1 MVAGA
6 TTAIATG
13 LAAMGKAALDGYADY
28 EQLVGGVDTL
38 FKSSSQ
44 TIQDYANQAYKT
56 AGVSANKYMETVTSF
71 SASLIQ
77 SLDGDTEKAAKYA
90 DMAMVDMSDNANKMG
105 TNIESIQNAY
115 QGFAKQNYTMLDNLK
130 LGYGGTQAEME
141 RLVQDAAANVEA
153 QERLGITVDATSL
166 SFGNIVQAIHVVQDS
181 LGILGTTSLEA
192 ESTISGSI
200 GMLKASFD
208 NLIVGFGNADADIAT
223 LCDNVINSFML
234 VVDNITPVIEN
245 IIQTLPKVMTNL
257 IDAVGDLLP
266 TLLDTVATLFT
277 EALNMFVSL
286 IPELIPAAVDAVM
299 TIVGALMDNLPAII
313 TAAIQI
319 VMSLVEGITNALPQ
333 LIPSAL
339 AAVMAIVNGIVDN
352 LPKLLEAATQIIITL
367 AKMLTEP
374 SMLFKL
380 IETALKVVITLAEG
394 IIDAIPQ
401 LLDAAV
407 EIINNLIKYITTPGN
422 LAKIIETAV
431 QLVVE
436 LAGGII
442 SAIPELVT
450 AVVDLVASLIDTIFT
465 TDWLDVGKNIVDGLL
480 DGLKNAWET
489 LTRWFSD
496 AWDNLVGDVK
506 DWLGIHSPSKVFA
519 GIGENMALGVG
530 VGWADSFEKIKD
542 EIEGDM
548 VFDGEIAVSG
558 NGKGTSA
565 KQRGV
570 NVVQNI
576 YASKMTPSEVFN
588 EARYQQTR
596 AVLFGV

>member
-1 MVAGA
+1 
-6 TTAIATG
+6 
-13 LAAMGKAALDGYADY
+13 MGKAALDGYADY

-90 DMAMVDMSDNANKMG
+90 NMAMVDMSDNANKMG

-130 LGYGGTQAEME
+130 LGYGGTKEEME

-153 QERLGITVDATSL
+153 QERLGVTVDANSL

-192 ESTISGSI
+192 ETTISGSI

-234 VVDNITPVIEN
+234 VVDNVTPVVEN

-401 LLDAAV
+401 LLDAAI

-442 SAIPELVT
+442 SAIPELV
-450 AVVDLVASLIDTIFT
+450 VSVLELVKSFRDTLFE
-465 TDWLDVGKNIVDGLL
+465 TDWLEVGKNIVDGLL
-480 DGLKNAWET
+480 DGLKSAWKT

-506 DWLGIHSPSKVFA
+506 DWFGIHSPSKVFA

-530 VGWADSFEKIKD
+530 VGWADNFEKIKD
-542 EIEGDM
+542 EIESDM
-548 VFDGEIAVSG
+548 TFDSEIEV
-558 NGKGTSA
+558 NGKGTSGA

>member
-1 MVAGA
+1 M
-6 TTAIATG
+6 
-13 LAAMGKAALDGYADY
+13 
-28 EQLVGGVDTL
+28 
-38 FKSSSQ
+38 
-44 TIQDYANQAYKT
+44 
-56 AGVSANKYMETVTSF
+56 
-71 SASLIQ
+71 
-77 SLDGDTEKAAKYA
+77 
-90 DMAMVDMSDNANKMG
+90 
-105 TNIESIQNAY
+105 
-115 QGFAKQNYTMLDNLK
+115 
-130 LGYGGTQAEME
+130 YGGTKEEME

-234 VVDNITPVIEN
+234 VVDNVTPVIEN

-380 IETALKVVITLAEG
+380 IETSLKVVITLAEG

-401 LLDAAV
+401 LLDAAI
-407 EIINNLIKYITTPGN
+407 EIINNLIKYITTPEN

-442 SAIPELVT
+442 SAIPELV
-450 AVVDLVASLIDTIFT
+450 VSVLELVKSFRDTLFE
-465 TDWLDVGKNIVDGLL
+465 TDWLEVGKNIVDGLL
-480 DGLKNAWET
+480 DGLKNAWKT

-548 VFDGEIAVSG
+548 DFDGEIDVNR

>member
-90 DMAMVDMSDNANKMG
+90 NMAMVDMSDNANKMG

-130 LGYGGTQAEME
+130 LGYGGTKEEME

-153 QERLGITVDATSL
+153 QERLGVTVDANSL

-192 ESTISGSI
+192 ETTISGSI
-200 GMLKASFD
+200 GMLQASFD

-223 LCDNVINSFML
+223 LCDNVVNSFII
-234 VVDNITPVIEN
+234 VVDNVTPIVEN

-442 SAIPELVT
+442 SAIPQLVA

-480 DGLKNAWET
+480 GGLKNAWKT

-548 VFDGEIAVSG
+548 DFDGEIEVSG

-576 YASKMTPSEVFN
+576 YASKMTPSEVFI

-596 AVLFGV
+596 EVLFGV